1 MLHNK
6 LDLHVFVRMQALSFM
21 ASQFGEAGLDGSSK
35 QGWSDPDAA
44 NFRNVYAAIRYLA
57 DRVS

>member
-1 MLHNK
+1 
-6 LDLHVFVRMQALSFM
+6 MQALSFM
-21 ASQFGEAGLDGSSK
+21 SSQFGEASLDGSSK
-35 QGWSDPDAA
+35 QGLSDPDAA